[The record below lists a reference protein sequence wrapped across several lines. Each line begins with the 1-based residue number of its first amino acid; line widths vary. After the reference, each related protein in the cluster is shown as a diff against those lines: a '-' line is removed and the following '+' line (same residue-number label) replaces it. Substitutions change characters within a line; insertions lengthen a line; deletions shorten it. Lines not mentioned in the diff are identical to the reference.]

1 MEVDVRLILL
11 AILYAVIQAQDDS
24 SRGKMFLLLFLLMV
38 WFSYNLKLNTS
49 IGISCMNCT

>member
-24 SRGKMFLLLFLLMV
+24 SRGNMFLLLLHLMV

-49 IGISCMNCT
+49 IGISWMNCT

>member
-24 SRGKMFLLLFLLMV
+24 SRGKMFLLLLHLMV
-38 WFSYNLKLNTS
+38 WFSYNPKLNTS